1 MHTMIDA
8 RSRPLE
14 RRRESLPETATWPV
28 PRRKVVFV
36 QPTSEVGGSDIALYR
51 LVTALDSRRL
61 EPVVVLPREGPLTGR
76 LRQAGVRVVILPMA
90 QLRSTRNPI
99 VHLKYLVGFL
109 PSMTRLAFVIRRE
122 RAQVVHS
129 NSLYT
134 LHGAWAAWFARVPHV
149 WHIREIPDAP
159 APVRFLLL
167 AMARRLSSRIVAMT
181 GAVAAMFD
189 RGGHPRDK
197 SLLIVPDGI
206 DLARFNPAQT
216 GERIRRELSI
226 RSDAPVAGFVAR
238 LDPWK
243 GAEIFIR
250 AAAEVSRRR
259 PDAHY
264 IVCGGR
270 LPGYESYADGL
281 RQLAADLHLDGR
293 MHFTEWAYTVDDI
306 PEVMA
311 AIDVLVHT
319 SIRPEPFGLVLIEA
333 MAAGKPVVAADD
345 GGVPEIVVDGET
357 GLLAPPGDWRA
368 VAGAVARLFDDRAS
382 ARAFGAAGRSRAER
396 LFGLDVYARRIEA
409 VYAGLIRTREVPA

>member
-1 MHTMIDA
+1 MIDA
-8 RSRPLE
+8 RIEQHRSGRAAL
-14 RRRESLPETATWPV
+14 RRTATAAGTVRPH
-28 PRRKVVFV
+28 RVVFV

-51 LVTALDSRRL
+51 LVTALNPRL
-61 EPVVVLPREGPLTGR
+61 FEPVVVLPREGPLTGK
-76 LRQAGVRVVILPMA
+76 LRGAGIRVVILPMA
-90 QLRSTRNPI
+90 QFRSTRNPL
-99 VHLKYLVGFL
+99 VHLSYVLRFA
-109 PSMTRLAFVIRRE
+109 PSVLRLALLCRRE
-122 RAQVVHS
+122 RAGLVHS

-134 LHGAWAAWFARVPHV
+134 LHGAFAAWLARIPHF

-189 RGGHPRDK
+189 REGRPHDRC
-197 SLLIVPDGI
+197 LLVIPDGI
-206 DLARFNPAQT
+206 DLSRFNPAQT

-226 RSDAPVAGFVAR
+226 PSHAPVAGFVAR

-250 AAAEVSRRR
+250 AAAEVARRR
-259 PDAHY
+259 LDAHF

-270 LPGYESYADGL
+270 LPGYESYGDGL
-281 RQLAADLHLDGR
+281 RQLATDLHLDGR
-293 MHFTEWAYTVDDI
+293 MHFTDWAYTVDDI

-311 AIDVLVHT
+311 AVDVLVHT
-319 SIRPEPFGLVLIEA
+319 SILPEPFGLVLIEA
-333 MAAGKPVVAADD
+333 MAAGKPVVAARD
-345 GGVPEIVVDGET
+345 GGVPEIVDHGVT

-368 VAGAVARLFDDRAS
+368 VADAMARLFDNGAT

-396 LFGLDVYARRIEA
+396 LFSIDDYARRIEA
-409 VYAGLIRTREVPA
+409 VYASVLRMGEVPA